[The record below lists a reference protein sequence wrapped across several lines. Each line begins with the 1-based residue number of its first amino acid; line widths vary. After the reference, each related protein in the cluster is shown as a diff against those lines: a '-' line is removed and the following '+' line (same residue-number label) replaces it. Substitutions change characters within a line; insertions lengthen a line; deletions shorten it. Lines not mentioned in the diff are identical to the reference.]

1 MRFLMS
7 LACQKG
13 YILSQADIT
22 GAYLESHLTET
33 VFMEPP
39 PDLFDSHGEPPRN
52 SQGREQK
59 VPLFGD
65 IPLIGNLFKT
75 RSSSKQKTNLMIFIR
90 PKILVNSEQMA
101 TETDAKYNYIRSL
114 QLQYGASVPL
124 QPREH
129 QAVLP
134 ELQSLEPTTKTSA
147 TETPKARAM
156 RGAAESAN
164 RGNAATPADT
174 SAAPNSP
181 SAPSGEDS
189 TP

>member
-1 MRFLMS
+1 VTTRV
-7 LACQKG
+7 LANDG
-13 YILSQADIT
+13 EIIVLGGLISDSVT
-22 GAYLESHLTET
+22 GS
-33 VFMEPP
+33 
-39 PDLFDSHGEPPRN
+39 
-52 SQGREQK
+52 EQK

-65 IPLIGNLFKT
+65 IPVLGNLFKT
-75 RSSSKQKTNLMIFIR
+75 RTSNKQKTNLMIFIR

-114 QLQYGASVPL
+114 QLQYGKSVPL

-134 ELQSLEPTTKTSA
+134 DLKDLAPAVKSGP

-156 RGAAESAN
+156 RSGAE
-164 RGNAATPADT
+164 AA
-174 SAAPNSP
+174 SRN
-181 SAPSGEDS
+181 SAPATDVSAEPANTATSSREDG